1 MRARCAGILGATLL
15 LSTGFILSAN
25 SQTPPAGG
33 LNAARQ
39 AVDERKAVYKLIGA
53 SFKPIG
59 NVLKGST
66 QYDAATIQKSIDRV
80 VFLSGL
86 LDEAFPE
93 NSNLGDPE
101 TKAKADIWTNHADFE
116 KKEKN
121 FQTHVDLSLNAAAR
135 STPLGL
141 TFFNIRKGIAQVS
154 SATKMLNSSVFNEI
168 ELIR

>member
-1 MRARCAGILGATLL
+1 MRETSMRARCAMVLSATLL
-15 LSTGFILSAN
+15 LSTGLILSAN

-39 AVDERKAVYKLIGA
+39 AVDERKAIYKLIGA
-53 SFKPIG
+53 NFKPIG

-66 QYDAATIQKSIDRV
+66 PYDAATIQKSVDRV

-116 KKEKN
+116 KKEKD
-121 FQTHVDLSLNAAAR
+121 FQIHALALQKVSETEKGATDSFKAAANLVGQDCKACHDEYR
-135 STPLGL
+135 L
-141 TFFNIRKGIAQVS
+141 K
-154 SATKMLNSSVFNEI
+154 
-168 ELIR
+168 

>member
-1 MRARCAGILGATLL
+1 MRETLMRGRCAGILGATLV
-15 LSTGFILSAN
+15 LSMGFILSAK

-59 NVLKGST
+59 NVLKGSA

-101 TKAKADIWTNHADFE
+101 TKAKADIWTNHTDFE
-116 KKEKN
+116 KKEKD
-121 FQTHVDLSLNAAAR
+121 FQAHVLALQKVNETEKGASETFKTAAAAVGQDCKACHDDYR
-135 STPLGL
+135 L
-141 TFFNIRKGIAQVS
+141 K
-154 SATKMLNSSVFNEI
+154 
-168 ELIR
+168 

>member
-1 MRARCAGILGATLL
+1 MREILMRARCARIVGATLL

-25 SQTPPAGG
+25 SQTPPASG

-53 SFKPIG
+53 NFKPIG
-59 NVLKGST
+59 NVLKGSAP
-66 QYDAATIQKSIDRV
+66 YDAAAIQKSIDRV

-101 TKAKADIWTNHADFE
+101 TKAKADIWTNRADFD
-116 KKEKN
+116 KKEKD
-121 FQTHVDLSLNAAAR
+121 FQIHVLALQKVNETEKGATEAFKTAAAAVGQDCKACHDDYR
-135 STPLGL
+135 L
-141 TFFNIRKGIAQVS
+141 K
-154 SATKMLNSSVFNEI
+154 
-168 ELIR
+168 

>member
-1 MRARCAGILGATLL
+1 MREISMRARCAGILGATLL

-53 SFKPIG
+53 NFKPIG

-101 TKAKADIWTNHADFE
+101 TKAKADIWTNRADFE
-116 KKEKN
+116 KKEKD
-121 FQTHVDLSLNAAAR
+121 FQSHVLALQKVNETEKEATEAFKTAAAAVGQDCKACHDDYR
-135 STPLGL
+135 L
-141 TFFNIRKGIAQVS
+141 Q
-154 SATKMLNSSVFNEI
+154 
-168 ELIR
+168 

>member
-1 MRARCAGILGATLL
+1 MREISMRARCAGILGATLL

-121 FQTHVDLSLNAAAR
+121 FQTHVLALQKVNETEKGATEAFKTAAAAVGQDCKACHDDYR
-135 STPLGL
+135 L
-141 TFFNIRKGIAQVS
+141 K
-154 SATKMLNSSVFNEI
+154 
-168 ELIR
+168 